1 MSRIE
6 KKHIRIALVLL
17 ACLVSTFIG
26 AGLGY
31 STRSLYTA
39 PITADLE
46 ISRSSYNLSYTVASL
61 ICMAIS
67 FNFGRIKAALGSY
80 KRICLVGMFALV
92 LGDLIG
98 ANNQSILTVY
108 LATTLI
114 TLGFNWTSSVPMTGI
129 VSNWFSKNY
138 GLVLGIVLSG
148 TSLGGSIFS
157 PIVSNWIEGSG
168 WRSAYLYSAVI
179 IGVGL
184 LFILF
189 AMKES
194 PDGSTKAVKEKKKYK
209 FDTALLRDRNFYL
222 LGFAMALM
230 PFSLQAIA
238 LNAPTIINDAGHS
251 VEQAG
256 IIASVMYAVCAVSK
270 VVSGWLNDRIG
281 LPITRTILIIC
292 GCLGC
297 LSLIFAES
305 IPMQYSYAI
314 FYGIGQSL
322 ALTFMPLHIHYV
334 YPDREPAEIMGP
346 MTAFS
351 LVGLMSTPAISFMYE
366 LTGTYTSALIIVTA
380 SLAIVGILASLAKPT
395 SAKRYR

>member
-1 MSRIE
+1 MSHIE
-6 KKHIRIALVLL
+6 KKHIRTALVLL
-17 ACLVSTFIG
+17 ACIVSTFIG

-61 ICMAIS
+61 ICMVIS
-67 FNFGRIKAALGSY
+67 FNFGRIKATLGSY
-80 KRICLVGMFALV
+80 KRICLVGMFALA

-108 LATTLI
+108 LATTFI

-157 PIVSNWIEGSG
+157 PIVSNWIANAG
-168 WRSAYLYSAVI
+168 WRNAYLYSAVI
-179 IGVGL
+179 IGAGL
-184 LFILF
+184 LFILS

-194 PDGSTKAVKEKKKYK
+194 PDGSTKEVKEKKKYK

-238 LNAPTIINDAGHS
+238 LNAPTIINDSGYS

-256 IIASVMYAVCAVSK
+256 VIASVMYAVCAVSK

-281 LPITRTILIIC
+281 LPITRTILIVC

-305 IPMQYSYAI
+305 ISMQYSYAI

-322 ALTFMPLHIHYV
+322 ALTFMPLHIHYI

-346 MTAFS
+346 MTAFN

-366 LTGTYTSALIIVTA
+366 LTGTYTSVLIIVTA
-380 SLAIVGILASLAKPT
+380 SLAVVGVLASLAKPVH
-395 SAKRYR
+395 KN